1 MIGMYIRKFHS
12 LKHRGGERKSVNIGE
27 DKKGVQEREQ
37 KEEKEE
43 EKEKEKGENQ

>member
-12 LKHRGGERKSVNIGE
+12 LKHRGGERKPVNIRE
-27 DKKGVQEREQ
+27 DKKAVQEREQ

-43 EKEKEKGENQ
+43 KEKEKGENQ